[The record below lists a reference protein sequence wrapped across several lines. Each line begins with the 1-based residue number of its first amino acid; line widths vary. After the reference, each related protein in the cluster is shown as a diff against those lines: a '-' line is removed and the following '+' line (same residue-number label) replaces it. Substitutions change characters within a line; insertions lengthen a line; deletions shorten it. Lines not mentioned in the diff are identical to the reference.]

1 MSELNPNHPVV
12 VETRDQWHKLAA
24 ILMQKMGRVEVEI
37 FPRDVENLGN
47 NQKGIVID
55 CRGGKFVLRLVPMQ
69 EGERL
74 AREEGGLP
82 V

>member
-24 ILMQKMGRVEVEI
+24 ILMAKFGHNEVEI
-37 FPRDVENLGN
+37 LPEDVANLGD

-55 CRGGKFVLRLVPMQ
+55 TRGGRFVLRLVSME

-74 AREEGGLP
+74 AREAGGLP